1 MSMRLDRCGLA
12 RESVSY
18 DSETCVTLCCAYKI
32 LLGCGEDNISTHT
45 IVNSYT
51 SSAVPDKFYRL
62 IFFTRFWSLPQTCS
76 SMFKL
81 VSSFPNVVSS
91 R

>member
-62 IFFTRFWSLPQTCS
+62 IFSQDFGVCLRLVHQCS
-76 SMFKL
+76 NLFHLFQM
-81 VSSFPNVVSS
+81 
-91 R
+91 